1 MGSALTRRNFL
12 SFDFGDRRGDVAQCV
27 RVHRVAMACRFEIM
41 LASDDAGMMHA
52 ARAALDE
59 ADDLESLLTVFR
71 ETSEV
76 VTVNRRAATGDVPV
90 TPALFDL
97 LTRCAALTEATG
109 GAFDVT
115 SAALS
120 RCWSFLQREGRLPAP
135 AAVEGARTQAG
146 MMHVR
151 LDAEAQTV
159 RFDRPG
165 LELNFG
171 AIGKG
176 FALDRMGA
184 VLRAHGASRALLSAG
199 LSSALALGGHGHGY
213 PVDLRPRLAS
223 RRIGRLWLRDA
234 AVGTSGAGEHFVEVD
249 GRRYG
254 HIIDPRSGRPA
265 EGVLGVSAVT
275 TDAASADALSTAFL
289 VGGPALARDYCATH
303 DDTLAILVLDR
314 PGEPAE
320 VFGRCSGATLE
331 LLS

>member
-1 MGSALTRRNFL
+1 MATALNRRNFL
-12 SFDFGDRRGDVAQCV
+12 SFDFGDRRGDAAHWV
-27 RVHRVAMACRFEIM
+27 RVHRVAMACRFEVM
-41 LASDDAGMMHA
+41 LSSDDAGLMHA

-59 ADDLESLLTVFR
+59 TADLESILTVFR

-76 VTVNRRAATGDVPV
+76 VTLNRRAATEDVPV

-97 LTRCAALTEATG
+97 LARCATLHQSTAGT
-109 GAFDVT
+109 FDVT
-115 SAALS
+115 STALS
-120 RCWSFLQREGRLPAP
+120 RCWTFLQMEGRLPSP
-135 AAVEGARTQAG
+135 AAVAAARAQVG
-146 MMHVR
+146 MTHVR

-165 LELNFG
+165 IELNFG
-171 AIGKG
+171 AISKG
-176 FALDRMGA
+176 FALDRMGC
-184 VLRAHGASRALLSAG
+184 VMRAHGATRALLSAG
-199 LSSALALGGHGHGY
+199 LSSVLALGGRGRGY

-223 RRIGRLWLRDA
+223 RRIGRLWLRNA
-234 AVGTSGAGEHFVEVD
+234 AIGTSGAGDQFVEVD

-265 EGVLGVSAVT
+265 EGVLGVSAVAR
-275 TDAASADALSTAFL
+275 DAATADALSTAFL
-289 VGGPALARDYCATH
+289 IGGPALARHYCEAH

-331 LLS
+331 LLP